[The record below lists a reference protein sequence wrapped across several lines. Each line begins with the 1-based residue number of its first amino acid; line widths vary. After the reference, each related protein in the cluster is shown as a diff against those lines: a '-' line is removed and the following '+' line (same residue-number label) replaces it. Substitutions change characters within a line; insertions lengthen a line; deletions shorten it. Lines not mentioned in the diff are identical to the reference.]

1 MKAPREATWAVR
13 LGRRLLRG
21 IGRVVRVAC
30 GRSCVRATGTCG
42 NRDRRE
48 SDWMSRVGVLAHAL
62 SAVEAVEREA
72 RRLWV
77 ELVALEGRLVDAGGR
92 AEELRQL
99 VEEMGERLVA
109 AAEAAAARQVR
120 ALAAEAAAA
129 GLDEEAH
136 VTQGLSAR
144 ETADGAVLAR
154 LPM

>member
-1 MKAPREATWAVR
+1 
-13 LGRRLLRG
+13 
-21 IGRVVRVAC
+21 
-30 GRSCVRATGTCG
+30 
-42 NRDRRE
+42 
-48 SDWMSRVGVLAHAL
+48 MSRVGVLAHAL

-129 GLDEEAH
+129 GPVVGGAGAGAGPDAGAGAAGEACSEAA
-136 VTQGLSAR
+136 GG
-144 ETADGAVLAR
+144 GAAAAA
-154 LPM
+154 